1 MLARKLLEIARLV
14 DDRDDLIIE
23 CDGYELEPYEL
34 AVDEHNGQL
43 VVRCYS
49 LDDEDAPGDDDD
61 DEEEETGSDDRLPWI
76 DQSCDLPERPIES
89 LDISE
94 PEPKE
99 G

>member
-1 MLARKLLEIARLV
+1 
-14 DDRDDLIIE
+14 
-23 CDGYELEPYEL
+23 
-34 AVDEHNGQL
+34 
-43 VVRCYS
+43 
-49 LDDEDAPGDDDD
+49 LDDEDAPGDED
-61 DEEEETGSDDRLPWI
+61 DEEEEVTGSDDRLPWI